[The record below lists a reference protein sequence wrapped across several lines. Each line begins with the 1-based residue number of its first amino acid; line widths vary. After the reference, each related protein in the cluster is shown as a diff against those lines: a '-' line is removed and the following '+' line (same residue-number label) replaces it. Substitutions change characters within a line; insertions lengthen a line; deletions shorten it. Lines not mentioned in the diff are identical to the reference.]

1 VSVYARRRLLA
12 LAVLVMLVAGI
23 GYAAFGR
30 GGGGGSPKTVAKTPR
45 VLPPVTGRAGGRELA
60 ALPVTPAGAKPKH
73 VQGTGPFIT
82 VSGRTVHR
90 LDASAGNMVALTF
103 DDGPGPE
110 TEDVLAELQREHAH
124 ATFFVIGN
132 LAQKDPAT
140 VRELYAAGMQIG
152 NHTWTHPQLA
162 RLSAKQQRAQLEQTQ
177 DEIAAIIGV
186 RPRFYRPPYWSW
198 NDATAQ
204 QGSALGMVGVLFS
217 VDTEDWLRP
226 GATKI
231 IQNALKAEAGDVIAF
246 HDAGGDRSQT
256 VAAIAPIIVALR
268 ERHLEPVT
276 LDQLYG
282 RTRTPSPKLPGNGA

>member
-1 VSVYARRRLLA
+1 MSVYARRRLLA
-12 LAVLVMLVAGI
+12 LVVLLAIVAG
-23 GYAAFGR
+23 GAYAVVGR
-30 GGGGGSPKTVAKTPR
+30 NGSSKPR
-45 VLPPVTGRAGGRELA
+45 SVTILPLPVNGGRPGGKELA
-60 ALPVTPAGAKPKH
+60 ALPVAPAGAKPKH
-73 VQGTGPFIT
+73 VKGAGPFIT
-82 VSGRTVHR
+82 VSGSTVDR
-90 LDASAGNMVALTF
+90 VGATPGDMVALTF
-103 DDGPGPE
+103 DDGPGPD
-110 TEDVLAELQREHAH
+110 TEGVLAELQREHAH

-132 LAQKDPAT
+132 LARKDPAT
-140 VRELYAAGMQIG
+140 VRELYAAGMQIA

-162 RLSAKQQRAQLEQTQ
+162 RLTTKQQRAQLEQTQ
-177 DEIAAIIGV
+177 DQIASIIGI

-204 QGSALGMVGVLFS
+204 QGTALGMVGVLFS
-217 VDTEDWLRP
+217 VDTDDWMRP

-231 IQNALKAEAGDVIAF
+231 IQNALKAQAGDVIAF

-282 RTRTPSPKLPGNGA
+282 RTRTPTRT

>member
-1 VSVYARRRLLA
+1 MSVYARRRVVALVVALL
-12 LAVLVMLVAGI
+12 VVVGG
-23 GYAAFGR
+23 GYLAFGR
-30 GGGGGSPKTVAKTPR
+30 GGSSKPDAAAESSGPAAPGKATY
-45 VLPPVTGRAGGRELA
+45 RELA
-60 ALPVTPAGAKPKH
+60 ALPVTPAGAKPKR
-73 VQGTGPFIT
+73 VKGVGPFIT
-82 VSGRTVHR
+82 VSGSTVNR
-90 LDASAGNMVALTF
+90 VGATPGGMVALTF

-110 TEDVLAELQREHAH
+110 TADVLAELQREHAK

-132 LAQKDPAT
+132 LAKKDPAT

-162 RLSAKQQRAQLEQTQ
+162 RLTAKQQRAQLAQTQ
-177 DEIAAIIGV
+177 DQIAAIIGV

-204 QGSALGMVGVLFS
+204 QGAALGMIGVLFS
-217 VDTEDWLRP
+217 VDTEDWMRP

-231 IQNALKAEAGDVIAF
+231 IQNALKAQAGDVIAF

-256 VAAIAPIIVALR
+256 VEAIAPIVVALR

-282 RTRTPSPKLPGNGA
+282 RTRAGA

>member
-1 VSVYARRRLLA
+1 VSVYARRRLAA
-12 LAVLVMLVAGI
+12 LAVLVLVVAG
-23 GYAAFGR
+23 GAYAAFGR
-30 GGGGGSPKTVAKTPR
+30 GGSSKPAAAKATHLAPHTVA
-45 VLPPVTGRAGGRELA
+45 GRAGGRELA

-90 LDASAGNMVALTF
+90 LDATPGNMVALTF

-110 TEDVLAELQREHAH
+110 TEDVLAELEREHAH

-132 LAQKDPAT
+132 LAKKDPAT

-162 RLSAKQQRAQLEQTQ
+162 RLTAKQQRQELVETQ
-177 DEIAAIIGV
+177 DEIASIIGV

-198 NDATAQ
+198 NDTTAQ

-217 VDTEDWLRP
+217 VDTEDWMRP

-246 HDAGGDRSQT
+246 HDAGGDRTQT

-282 RTRTPSPKLPGNGA
+282 RTRT